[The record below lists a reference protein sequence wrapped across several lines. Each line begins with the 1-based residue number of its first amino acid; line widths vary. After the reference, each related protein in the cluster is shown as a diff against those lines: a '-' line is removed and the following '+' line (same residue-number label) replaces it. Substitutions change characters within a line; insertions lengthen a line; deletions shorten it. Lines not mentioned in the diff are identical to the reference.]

1 MPDVVII
8 DPLVLDKVLTFFV
21 DSIVSQVHT
30 EIVEVAAK
38 WCDVLFG
45 SKSGQSFLVQE
56 HSDRNHGRDQEVDTQ
71 VELQVV
77 DQIRLVEISLGDVV
91 LPCLEPVEIASEED
105 ALALAA
111 SLGLDDKSF
120 SFPHIELFFETF

>member
-38 WCDVLFG
+38 WWDVLFG
-45 SKSGQSFLVQE
+45 SKSG
-56 HSDRNHGRDQEVDTQ
+56 
-71 VELQVV
+71 
-77 DQIRLVEISLGDVV
+77 
-91 LPCLEPVEIASEED
+91 
-105 ALALAA
+105 
-111 SLGLDDKSF
+111 
-120 SFPHIELFFETF
+120 

>member
-38 WCDVLFG
+38 WCNVLFG

-77 DQIRLVEISLGDVV
+77 DQIRLVDISGRRSAP
-91 LPCLEPVEIASEED
+91 LPRTSRNCE
-105 ALALAA
+105 
-111 SLGLDDKSF
+111 
-120 SFPHIELFFETF
+120 